1 MYFSVIFILIAYVIL
16 YRETL
21 RHRKRIIKQQLPQ
34 AEIER
39 FVKENKALKTTVLL
53 VGACYR
59 LVSSTNDHIS
69 VRKPNQV
76 LLFSSDEQKP
86 ILTIVVQ
93 TLGMLNSL
101 ANPVIYCIRQKEMRM
116 FVFRSPFHVV
126 YPMN

>member
-53 VGACYR
+53 VGAIVLCLLPMTIYQFESQIKSFFLVLASRNQFLLAWLKR
-59 LVSSTNDHIS
+59 L
-69 VRKPNQV
+69 
-76 LLFSSDEQKP
+76 
-86 ILTIVVQ
+86 
-93 TLGMLNSL
+93 
-101 ANPVIYCIRQKEMRM
+101 AC
-116 FVFRSPFHVV
+116 
-126 YPMN
+126 